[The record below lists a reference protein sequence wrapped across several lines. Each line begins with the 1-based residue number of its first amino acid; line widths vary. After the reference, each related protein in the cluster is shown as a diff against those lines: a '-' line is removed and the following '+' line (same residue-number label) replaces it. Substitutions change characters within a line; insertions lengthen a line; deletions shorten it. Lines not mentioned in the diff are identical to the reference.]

1 MMKAL
6 FLLSLFALGACSTD
20 PPPPPVTPVT
30 PAGPITTAPI
40 GPIPSPA
47 PTMTVPPAPGAPMC
61 RLPAPVKSEDACAS
75 DADCGPSE
83 PCHARACVARQK
95 SRPKGPDTMCT
106 MKLDCASVDVNRCG
120 CFEGRCA
127 LIPPNG

>member
-1 MMKAL
+1 MMNKP
-6 FLLSLFALGACSTD
+6 LSLLAAVALGACSTD

-47 PTMTVPPAPGAPMC
+47 PTMTVPPAPMC
-61 RLPAPVKSEDACAS
+61 RLPAPVKSDDACAS